1 MRTVTP
7 SAPPPAPA
15 ASARSPGLGSFPC
28 ARAPTLRRRD
38 ADAVRELHDLALAD
52 GGAHVGSGPWD
63 DDLRS
68 IRRSYLQDGGEFLV
82 GLLNGRLVAMGALRH
97 VTAAVAEI
105 KRMRVHP
112 RFQRR
117 GFGST
122 VLARLEDRAR
132 QLGDT
137 KLRLDTT
144 IMQTAAQALYA
155 REGYSPVGRGQLAGV
170 EVIYYEK
177 RLR

>member
-1 MRTVTP
+1 M
-7 SAPPPAPA
+7 
-15 ASARSPGLGSFPC
+15 LE
-28 ARAPTLRRRD
+28 LRRFDD
-38 ADAVRELHDLALAD
+38 ADAEAVRQLHDVALAD
-52 GGAHVGSGPWD
+52 AGAHVVSGPWD

-68 IRRSYLQDGGEFLV
+68 IRSAYLQDGGEFLV
-82 GLLNGRLVAMGALRH
+82 GWLDGRLVAMGALRH
-97 VTAAVAEI
+97 VTAAAAEI

-132 QLGDT
+132 QLGYS

-144 IMQTAAQALYA
+144 VMQVAAQALYA
-155 REGYSPVGRGQLAGV
+155 REGYTEVGRGQLAGV
-170 EVIYYEK
+170 EVVYYEK
-177 RLR
+177 RLA

>member
-1 MRTVTP
+1 MAVAGWED
-7 SAPPPAPA
+7 SAV
-15 ASARSPGLGSFPC
+15 LE
-28 ARAPTLRRRD
+28 LRRFDDAD

-52 GGAHVGSGPWD
+52 AAAHLGSGPWD
-63 DDLRS
+63 DDVRS
-68 IRRSYLQDGGEFLV
+68 IRGAYLQDGGEFLV
-82 GLLNGRLVAMGALRH
+82 GWLDGRLVAMGGLRH

-117 GFGST
+117 GFGRA
-122 VLARLEDRAR
+122 VLARLEDCAR
-132 QLGDT
+132 QLGYS

-144 IMQTAAQALYA
+144 VVQVAAQALYTG
-155 REGYSPVGRGQLAGV
+155 EGYCEVGRGQLAGV

-177 RLR
+177 RLA

>member
-1 MRTVTP
+1 VAVAGWED
-7 SAPPPAPA
+7 SAV
-15 ASARSPGLGSFPC
+15 LE
-28 ARAPTLRRRD
+28 LRRFDDDD
-38 ADAVRELHDLALAD
+38 AEAVRELHDLALAD
-52 GGAHVGSGPWD
+52 AGAHLGSGPWD

-68 IRRSYLQDGGEFLV
+68 IRDAYLQDGGEFLV
-82 GLLNGRLVAMGALRH
+82 GWLDGRLVAIGALRH
-97 VTAAVAEI
+97 VTAAAAEI

-117 GFGST
+117 GFGRA

-132 QLGDT
+132 QLGYS

-144 IMQTAAQALYA
+144 VMQTAAQALFA
-155 REGYSPVGRGQLAGV
+155 CEGYSEVGRGQLAGL

-177 RLR
+177 RLA